1 MFYKGIYVKVVI
13 IFKFDY
19 RIFFDEKNIYI
30 EFGFYNFILY
40 VIELK

>member
-1 MFYKGIYVKVVI
+1 MVFMLKKLLF
-13 IFKFDY
+13 FKFDY

-40 VIELK
+40 VIELI

>member
-19 RIFFDEKNIYI
+19 RIFFDEKKY
-30 EFGFYNFILY
+30 LY
-40 VIELK
+40 RIWFL